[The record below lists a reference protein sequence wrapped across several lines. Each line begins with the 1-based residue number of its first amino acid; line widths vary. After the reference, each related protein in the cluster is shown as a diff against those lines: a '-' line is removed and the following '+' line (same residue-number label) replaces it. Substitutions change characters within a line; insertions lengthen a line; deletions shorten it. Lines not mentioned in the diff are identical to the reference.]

1 MKGRA
6 DRRLIIAFTCR
17 LHSTS
22 FFWQDLLIGYS
33 SIIFQS
39 GNKGASRSKIDH
51 YLYLPFTP
59 TLLKFPWQPQNQN
72 FSCRSTESTKY
83 WKYKPNCWETKTD
96 WNVLFGVAQSS
107 WRSESEPAA
116 GCLVKL
122 GKSKKK
128 DITLAAHFFVC
139 FFLVCWSV
147 GGASYWQ
154 LQTIGW
160 AELRGAEG
168 CWMFGQN
175 TENQKYLA
183 AKPSSWCFGCVVG

>member
-1 MKGRA
+1 MFC
-6 DRRLIIAFTCR
+6 LV
-17 LHSTS
+17 
-22 FFWQDLLIGYS
+22 
-33 SIIFQS
+33 
-39 GNKGASRSKIDH
+39 
-51 YLYLPFTP
+51 
-59 TLLKFPWQPQNQN
+59 LLKVPGG
-72 FSCRSTESTKY
+72 RSLS
-83 WKYKPNCWETKTD
+83 
-96 WNVLFGVAQSS
+96 LL
-107 WRSESEPAA
+107 
-116 GCLVKL
+116 LVVWSNLEKV
-122 GKSKKK
+122 KKK